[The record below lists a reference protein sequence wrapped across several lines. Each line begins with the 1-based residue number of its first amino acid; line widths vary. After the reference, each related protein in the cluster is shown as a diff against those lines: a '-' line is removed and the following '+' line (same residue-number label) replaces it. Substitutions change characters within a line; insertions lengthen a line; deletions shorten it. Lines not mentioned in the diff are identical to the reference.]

1 MCYFES
7 NYFGGCGCVKL
18 VPGAPLEKCPIAL
31 AYGRVCPDF
40 QCGPR
45 PQEQLEAKDRYGL
58 VCLDCIEGKNG
69 KKSKK
74 SSKK

>member
-1 MCYFES
+1 MCQFES
-7 NYFGGCGCVKL
+7 NYFSGCGCIKP
-18 VPGAPLEKCPIAL
+18 VPDAAPEACPIAL

-40 QCGPR
+40 QCSPK
-45 PQEQLEAKDRYGL
+45 PQEQATERYGL
-58 VCLDCIEGKNG
+58 VCFDCIEAKNG

>member
-1 MCYFES
+1 MCYFET
-7 NYFGGCGCVKL
+7 NYFSGCGCVKL
-18 VPGAPLEKCPIAL
+18 VPEADLEKCPIAL

-40 QCGPR
+40 QCSAKPK
-45 PQEQLEAKDRYGL
+45 EQATERYGL